1 MPPPSDDSVT
11 PASVLQSTYGNAP
24 VPKAGQTIQPVDVQ
38 GGISNTRQ
46 QIANTAADAVGAND
60 IAKMVSG
67 EVPWTTAIAGMVPMA
82 LGGPEGKAAE
92 AATEAGAE
100 AAAPTLASVIKAYHG
115 SPYDFDQFDLS
126 KIGTG
131 EGAQTYGHGLYFAE
145 NPDVAARYR
154 EQFGGDRFQS
164 LANND

>member
-11 PASVLQSTYGNAP
+11 PAASVLQSFYGNAP

-100 AAAPTLASVIKAYHG
+100 AAAPTLASVIEG
-115 SPYDFDQFDLS
+115 LS
-126 KIGTG
+126 R
-131 EGAQTYGHGLYFAE
+131 QPL
-145 NPDVAARYR
+145 R
-154 EQFGGDRFQS
+154 
-164 LANND
+164 L